1 MSSIA
6 PAAPI
11 SPANAPT
18 LASNS
23 PSANAVAA
31 RDPGSFGATLATV
44 DKPPPRKSTAQ
55 HGQTSAATGASVPP
69 RGNPLPQPPV
79 PPVPPGSVTPGVL
92 VPMIPLLGTLSAAGL
107 AGAQSPA
114 IGALAAPVTTPELP
128 KPAAAP
134 PEMPAS
140 GTTAATR
147 PMIQDRMPAQV
158 LAGSKDAGTT
168 VRADGTAKAQT
179 ATIDAADSVAPLDLA
194 AQNAAAAT
202 APAAAD
208 SAGNDDAAA
217 LAADRIAAL
226 PAGAVAPAKNMAA
239 AEAHGSGGAASTV
252 AAQDSHAV
260 ATAIVQVPIAPVLER
275 HTRDGATNA
284 PGDLLVNASASAAAG
299 EANVRGLAAQ
309 DAASMQNAPPPVP
322 NLNSPQLPDQLAAHV
337 SYLVDQNL
345 NGATLQVNPPQLGP
359 IEMRVS
365 IDAGH
370 AQVWLTAHSAATVD
384 ALQQTSSKLRDML
397 SSQGFGQVSVD
408 VSQRSF
414 EDRSTHAEPYVWQG
428 GAEPVMQAPRDAPA
442 SWSPRSSSGG
452 LDAYA

>member
-11 SPANAPT
+11 SPANAPS
-18 LASNS
+18 LASNA

-31 RDPGSFGATLATV
+31 SDPGSFGATLATV

-55 HGQTSAATGASVPP
+55 HGQSAAATGASVPP

-79 PPVPPGSVTPGVL
+79 PPVAAGTVTPGVL
-92 VPMIPLLGTLSAAGL
+92 VPMIPLLGTLSPAAL
-107 AGAQSPA
+107 ALAQSPA
-114 IGALAAPVTTPELP
+114 IGALTSSAATPELS

-134 PEMPAS
+134 PLMPA
-140 GTTAATR
+140 TAATAATR
-147 PMIQDRMPAQV
+147 PMIEDRMPAQL
-158 LAGSKDAGTT
+158 LAGSKEAGATT
-168 VRADGTAKAQT
+168 SAEDTAKAPT
-179 ATIDAADSVAPLDLA
+179 ATMDAAGSGAALDLA
-194 AQNAAAAT
+194 AQNAAAAN
-202 APAAAD
+202 AAAAAD
-208 SAGNDDAAA
+208 STGYDDAAA
-217 LAADRIAAL
+217 LAADRIAAM
-226 PAGAVAPAKNMAA
+226 PAGAVAPAKNMAPA
-239 AEAHGSGGAASTV
+239 GASGSDGAGSTV
-252 AAQDSHAV
+252 AAQDLHPV
-260 ATAIVQVPIAPVLER
+260 ATAIIQVPIAPVLER
-275 HTRDGATNA
+275 HIRDGAMNA

-299 EANVRGLAAQ
+299 EASVHGLAAQ

-442 SWSPRSSSGG
+442 SWSPRSSSGA